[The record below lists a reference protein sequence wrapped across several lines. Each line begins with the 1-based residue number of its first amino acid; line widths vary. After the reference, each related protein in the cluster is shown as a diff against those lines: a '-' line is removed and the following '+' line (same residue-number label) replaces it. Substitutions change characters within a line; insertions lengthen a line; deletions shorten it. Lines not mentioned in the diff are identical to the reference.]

1 MYSDAFFPFSDSIVE
16 ASKINVKYIT
26 QTGGSARDDLV
37 IKECDKYNMVMFFT
51 GKRIFTH

>member
-1 MYSDAFFPFSDSIVE
+1 VYSDAFFPFSDSIVE